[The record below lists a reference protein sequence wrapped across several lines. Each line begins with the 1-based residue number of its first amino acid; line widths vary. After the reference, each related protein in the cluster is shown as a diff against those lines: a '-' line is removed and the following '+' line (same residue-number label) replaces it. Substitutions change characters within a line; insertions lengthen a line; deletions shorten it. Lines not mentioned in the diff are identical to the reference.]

1 LKLLVG
7 LIGILRSTGSKS
19 ANGLLLKPGKKLLS
33 RQKGISRSLR
43 IEDSAFITRSD
54 QINLKIALERHSASH
69 HLTTKKAGSNAPF
82 VRRNTQP
89 KEKRMT
95 IDNSRRS
102 ALLGLGALAVG
113 AAAVATGRSRAATT
127 DEIIPPGARELAELT
142 ERLRRA
148 PRRRDFKTVPMILE
162 RPDFW
167 DDEALKET
175 IAYQGA
181 RKQVWDNTDIAGPWL
196 NLMRNSINAQIFSFG
211 HRDFLAV
218 SATHGTAHL
227 ALLDQAMWDKYDLA
241 ALAGGKFKTNTLATP
256 KRAATDFAQ
265 SEDPKSVFGSDGDD
279 IPALQERGVV
289 FLGCH
294 NAIWEVTGRL
304 IASDKNPDH
313 ASHKA
318 VAAELTNHLID
329 GVVLTPGIVATIPEL
344 QQVGFHYAA

>member
-1 LKLLVG
+1 
-7 LIGILRSTGSKS
+7 
-19 ANGLLLKPGKKLLS
+19 
-33 RQKGISRSLR
+33 
-43 IEDSAFITRSD
+43 
-54 QINLKIALERHSASH
+54 
-69 HLTTKKAGSNAPF
+69 
-82 VRRNTQP
+82 
-89 KEKRMT
+89 
-95 IDNSRRS
+95 
-102 ALLGLGALAVG
+102 
-113 AAAVATGRSRAATT
+113 
-127 DEIIPPGARELAELT
+127 
-142 ERLRRA
+142 
-148 PRRRDFKTVPMILE
+148 MILE
-162 RPDFW
+162 LPDFW

-218 SATHGTAHL
+218 SATHGTAYL

-304 IASDKNPDH
+304 IASDRNPDH
-313 ASHKA
+313 ASQEA